1 MHHPLLTAIVGFA
14 LERAA
19 LESGGAAER
28 QLAEAQECFASC
40 DEGHD
45 SHCDQQDSAG
55 NYKLSCD
62 MHPTTSCDD
71 DCRPIAS
78 PPNSPWLGASGTYP
92 SPPPPPPPPDQELVI
107 AAWIYFV
114 AALLICSVAILCMRY
129 KRQGESGTLVAYW
142 CCCLLPLFRER
153 QSRWQGG
160 SAGIG
165 GGGGYYAEEDGGDLR
180 GTVKVP
186 PPALM
191 FSDR

>member
-62 MHPTTSCDD
+62 MHPTTSCDE

-92 SPPPPPPPPDQELVI
+92 SPPPPPPPDQELVI

-114 AALLICSVAILCMRY
+114 AALLVCSVTILCMRY

-153 QSRWQGG
+153 RSRWEGG
-160 SAGIG
+160 GAGR
-165 GGGGYYAEEDGGDLR
+165 GGGGYYAEEDGDDLR